1 MRGSLKRFCRTWRR
15 PRPNPNLNPNPHPN
29 PDPDPD
35 PNPDPN
41 PTTGGISEE
50 DSSIYLNEINKL
62 ERKGAFA
69 LTFSYSRAL
78 QSSCIKIWGGKEDK
92 YKDAQAQLLARA
104 QANSEASVGKYAPG
118 SQPSIEESLF
128 VKNYVY

>member
-1 MRGSLKRFCRTWRR
+1 MPGVTFLS
-15 PRPNPNLNPNPHPN
+15 
-29 PDPDPD
+29 
-35 PNPDPN
+35 
-41 PTTGGISEE
+41 GGISEE

-62 ERKGAFA
+62 DRKGAFA

-78 QSSCIKIWGGKEDK
+78 QSSCMKIWGGKEEN
-92 YKDAQAQLLARA
+92 YKAAQDQLYARA
-104 QANSEASVGKYAPG
+104 KANSEASTGKYVPG